1 MKAMITYD
9 IIVLIVNFLHPSTQ
23 RRDILRIRTSMST
36 YCDIQLRTP
45 INVKRHIREIH
56 AREVTY
62 LVGVQMGFTIKI
74 FCVLVTNVHVR
85 VTNIE

>member
-56 AREVTY
+56 ARKVIYIYSHCEKECMVAS
-62 LVGVQMGFTIKI
+62 GWGA
-74 FCVLVTNVHVR
+74 NVFHH
-85 VTNIE
+85 